1 VVSRAPAAEPI
12 DNARCEALAA
22 LAVKGDAA
30 AARALIE
37 LLWPHWV
44 RLAQARPSLRRSSS
58 PEDAAHEVA
67 TRLAEKLGRPG
78 SRELALY
85 PLWKERNAGKSFE
98 DWVRICTAN
107 VARDLARSQLGPAPA
122 APEPPASDGPPGVSP
137 LPGGISMKRL
147 LNELARS
154 LPLDDVGVRPPVTAA
169 QTARQLLEFARAH
182 LPEPQLRALSL
193 WLEGEDFGEIA
204 AALSLPGA
212 LAAQRTVR
220 AALAVLRRRFAG

>member
-1 VVSRAPAAEPI
+1 VVIRAPAAEPI

-78 SRELALY
+78 SRE
-85 PLWKERNAGKSFE
+85 RAGKSFE

-122 APEPPASDGPPGVSP
+122 APEPPAPDGPPRVSP